1 MDAEGRSVDAGRLS
15 AAYQQTGR
23 SGPSD
28 CTAVVQECVT
38 KAYWDA
44 EGRKEDVQLTHSA
57 AYQRQG

>member
-1 MDAEGRSVDAGRLS
+1 MDAGRLS

-44 EGRKEDVQLTHSA
+44 EGRKEDVQLARSA
-57 AYQRQG
+57 AYLQQG